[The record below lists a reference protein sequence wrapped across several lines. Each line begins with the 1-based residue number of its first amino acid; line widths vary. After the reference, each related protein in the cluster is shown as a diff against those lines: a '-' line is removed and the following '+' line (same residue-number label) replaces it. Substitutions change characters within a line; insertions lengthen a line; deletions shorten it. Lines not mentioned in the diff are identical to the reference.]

1 MTMKI
6 VADSSANLLAFHG
19 VPYASVPLKIV
30 AGDKEFVDDASLNTA
45 EMLSFL
51 ENYPGKS
58 GTACP
63 SVGEWLEAF
72 GDAQYVFTVAI
83 TSNLSGC
90 HNAAVQAKA
99 VYEEQYPERHVC
111 CLDTLSTGPE
121 MVLIVEKLKELMD
134 AGLSFEEIEIRIR
147 NYMTKTHLMFML
159 ESVDNLAKNG
169 RVSPI
174 VAKACGI
181 LNIRI
186 VGCASDVGTLQP
198 DHKCRGTK
206 KALET
211 IVKDMVDKGY
221 HGGKVIIDHVY
232 NPDAANAL
240 RDKILEQ
247 FPEADVR
254 IGLCGGLCCFYAE
267 QGGLLVGYES

>member
-1 MTMKI
+1 MNYRI
-6 VADSSANLLAFHG
+6 VLDSSSNLRPAAAHLAT
-19 VPYASVPLKIV
+19 VPLKIV
-30 AGDKEFVDDASLNTA
+30 TDKKEYTDDETLDVAS
-45 EMLSFL
+45 MLL
-51 ENYPGKS
+51 ELESYKGRS
-58 GTACP
+58 GTSCP
-63 SVGEWLEAF
+63 NVADWLQAF
-72 GDAQYVFTVAI
+72 GDAEFVFTIAI
-83 TSNLSGC
+83 TSNLSGS
-90 HNAAVQAKA
+90 HNAAVQAKEA
-99 VYEEQYPERHVC
+99 YEEEHPGRRVC
-111 CLDTLSTGPE
+111 CLDTLSTGGE
-121 MVLIVEKLKELMD
+121 MVLILEKLEQLM
-134 AGLSFEEIEIRIR
+134 AQGLSFDQVEAAIRE
-147 NYMTKTHLMFML
+147 YMHHTHLVFML
-159 ESVDNLAKNG
+159 ERMDNLAKNG

-211 IVKDMVDKGY
+211 MVKDMVERGY

-240 RDKILEQ
+240 KEKILEQ
-247 FPEADVR
+247 FPDAPIR

>member
-1 MTMKI
+1 MNYKI
-6 VADSSANLLAFHG
+6 VLDSSSNLRPTAAHLAT
-19 VPYASVPLKIV
+19 VPLKIV
-30 AGDKEFVDDASLNTA
+30 TDNKEYTDVEELDVAA
-45 EMLSFL
+45 MLL
-51 ENYPGKS
+51 ELESYKGRS
-58 GTACP
+58 GTSCP
-63 SVGEWLEAF
+63 NVADWLEAF
-72 GDAQYVFTVAI
+72 GDAEFVFTIAI
-83 TSNLSGC
+83 TSNLSGS
-90 HNAAVQAKA
+90 HNAAMQAKEA
-99 VYEEQYPERHVC
+99 YEEEHPGRRVC
-111 CLDTLSTGPE
+111 CLDTLSTAGE
-121 MVLIVEKLKELMD
+121 MVLIQEKLEELI
-134 AGLSFEEIEIRIR
+134 AQGLSFEEVEAAIRE
-147 NYMTKTHLMFML
+147 YMHHTHLGFML
-159 ESVDNLAKNG
+159 ERMDNLAKNG

-211 IVKDMVDKGY
+211 IVKDMVERGY

-247 FPEADVR
+247 FPDAPIR

>member
-1 MTMKI
+1 MNYRI
-6 VADSSANLLAFHG
+6 VLDSSSNQRADGNRIAT
-19 VPYASVPLKIV
+19 VPLKIV
-30 AGDKEFVDDASLNTA
+30 TDNKEYTDHENLDVAA
-45 EMLSFL
+45 MLL
-51 ENYPGKS
+51 ELESYKGRS
-58 GTACP
+58 GTSCP
-63 SVGEWLEAF
+63 NVADWLQAF
-72 GDAQYVFTVAI
+72 GDAQYVFAIAI
-83 TSNLSGC
+83 TSNLSGSY
-90 HNAAVQAKA
+90 NASVQAKQA
-99 VYEEQYPERHVC
+99 YEEEYPGHRVC
-111 CLDTLSTGPE
+111 CLDTLSTGGE
-121 MVLIVEKLKELMD
+121 MVLIQEKLEQLI
-134 AGLSFEEIEIRIR
+134 AQGLSFDEVEAAIRE
-147 NYMTKTHLMFML
+147 YMHHTHLSFML
-159 ESVDNLAKNG
+159 ERMDNLAKNG

-211 IVKDMVDKGY
+211 IVKDMVEKGY

-232 NPDAANAL
+232 NPDAANTL
-240 RDKILEQ
+240 REKILEQ
-247 FPEADVR
+247 FPEADIR

>member
-1 MTMKI
+1 MNYKI
-6 VADSSANLLAFHG
+6 VLDSSSNLRPTAAHLAT
-19 VPYASVPLKIV
+19 VPLKIV
-30 AGDKEFVDDASLNTA
+30 TDNKEYTDVEELDVAA
-45 EMLSFL
+45 MLL
-51 ENYPGKS
+51 ELESYKGRS
-58 GTACP
+58 GTSCP
-63 SVGEWLEAF
+63 NVADWLEAF
-72 GDAQYVFTVAI
+72 GDAEFVFTIAI
-83 TSNLSGC
+83 TSNLSGS
-90 HNAAVQAKA
+90 HNAAVQAKEA
-99 VYEEQYPERHVC
+99 YEEEHPGRRVC
-111 CLDTLSTGPE
+111 CLDTLSTAGE
-121 MVLIVEKLKELMD
+121 MVLIQEKLEELI
-134 AGLSFEEIEIRIR
+134 AQGLSFDQVEAAIRE
-147 NYMTKTHLMFML
+147 YMHHTHLVFML
-159 ESVDNLAKNG
+159 ECMDNLAKNG

-211 IVKDMVDKGY
+211 IVKDMVERGY

-247 FPEADVR
+247 FPDAPIR

>member
-1 MTMKI
+1 MNYKI
-6 VADSSANLLAFHG
+6 ICDSSSNLRPAQAHLAT
-19 VPYASVPLKIV
+19 VPLKIV
-30 AGDKEFVDDASLNTA
+30 TDKKEYTDDETLDVAS
-45 EMLSFL
+45 MLL
-51 ENYPGKS
+51 ELESYKGRS
-58 GTACP
+58 GTSCP
-63 SVGEWLEAF
+63 NVADWLEAF
-72 GDAQYVFTVAI
+72 GEAQWVFAVAI
-83 TSNLSGC
+83 TSNLSGSY
-90 HNAAVQAKA
+90 NAAVQAKQA
-99 VYEEQYPERHVC
+99 YEEEHPDRRVC
-111 CLDTLSTGPE
+111 CLDTLSTGGE
-121 MVLIVEKLKELMD
+121 MVLIQEKLEQLI
-134 AGLSFEEIEIRIR
+134 AQGLSFDEVEAAIRE
-147 NYMTKTHLMFML
+147 YMHHTHLSFML
-159 ESVDNLAKNG
+159 ERMDNLAKNG

-211 IVKDMVDKGY
+211 IVKDMVEKGY

-232 NPDAANAL
+232 NPDAAAAL
-240 RDKILEQ
+240 KEKILAQ
-247 FPEADVR
+247 FPDADVR